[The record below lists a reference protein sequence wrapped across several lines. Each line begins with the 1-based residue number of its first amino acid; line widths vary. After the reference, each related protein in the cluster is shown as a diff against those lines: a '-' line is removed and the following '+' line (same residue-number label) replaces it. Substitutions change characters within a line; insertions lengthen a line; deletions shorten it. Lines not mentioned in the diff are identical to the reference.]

1 MNTESQGITVSN
13 MCYQCYC
20 LNELCPDCQENR
32 DIQDIQNAHLIVDES
47 SDYYVSTFRGT
58 VLKAV
63 PNRAVANGGSI
74 AEPRPL
80 SVTRDAE
87 SGHDWIGS
95 VIKISDRTKRY
106 KIRAEMTDT
115 SIREYIV
122 VEDFEDERSEF
133 LDPISLIADRI
144 YDLETS
150 LTVTGNETV
159 CQDCH
164 YLHNKAIACPN
175 CN

>member
-87 SGHDWIGS
+87 SGHDWVGSVTKLVRPAIQIDGS
-95 VIKISDRTKRY
+95 VIEDRY
-106 KIRAEMTDT
+106 
-115 SIREYIV
+115 
-122 VEDFEDERSEF
+122 EF
-133 LDPISLIADRI
+133 LDAISLITDRI
-144 YDLETS
+144 FDLETS
-150 LTVTGNETV
+150 ITVTANEVV
-159 CQDCH
+159 CGSCNLIYNKHQQDCPVC
-164 YLHNKAIACPN
+164 Y
-175 CN
+175 

>member
-1 MNTESQGITVSN
+1 

-20 LNELCPDCQENR
+20 LNELCPDSQENR

-63 PNRAVANGGSI
+63 PNRAVANGGSV

-80 SVTRDAE
+80 SIASDAE
-87 SGHDWIGS
+87 SGHDWVGS
-95 VIKISDRTKRY
+95 VTKL
-106 KIRAEMTDT
+106 IRPAIQIDG
-115 SIREYIV
+115 SI
-122 VEDFEDERSEF
+122 VEDRYEF
-133 LDPISLIADRI
+133 TDPISLIADRLF
-144 YDLETS
+144 DLETS
-150 LTVTGNETV
+150 LTVTANETV
-159 CQDCH
+159 CEDCH
-164 YLHNKAIACPN
+164 YLYNKAIACPN

>member
-1 MNTESQGITVSN
+1 MNTESQGITVTN

-63 PNRAVANGGSI
+63 PDKTVANGGSV

-80 SVTRDAE
+80 SVARDAE
-87 SGHDWIGS
+87 SGHDWVGS
-95 VIKISDRTKRY
+95 VTKLR
-106 KIRAEMTDT
+106 KPAIQIDG
-115 SIREYIV
+115 SV
-122 VEDFEDERSEF
+122 VEERYEF
-133 LDPISLIADRI
+133 LDAISLITDRI

-150 LTVTGNETV
+150 VTVTANEVV
-159 CQDCH
+159 CGSCNLTYNKYQQDCPVC
-164 YLHNKAIACPN
+164 Y
-175 CN
+175 

>member
-1 MNTESQGITVSN
+1 MSTETQGITVTN

-20 LNELCPDCQENR
+20 LNELCPDCQETR

-63 PNRAVANGGSI
+63 PDKTVANGGSV

-80 SVTRDAE
+80 SVARDAE
-87 SGHDWIGS
+87 SGHDWVGS
-95 VIKISDRTKRY
+95 ITKLTRPFRQWDGTWVEERY
-106 KIRAEMTDT
+106 
-115 SIREYIV
+115 
-122 VEDFEDERSEF
+122 EF
-133 LDPISLIADRI
+133 LDAISIITDRI

-150 LTVTGNETV
+150 VTITANEVVCGSCHLTYNKYQ
-159 CQDCH
+159 QDCPVC
-164 YLHNKAIACPN
+164 Y
-175 CN
+175 

>member
-20 LNELCPDCQENR
+20 LNELCPDCQETR

-47 SDYYVSTFRGT
+47 SDYYISTFRGT

-63 PNRAVANGGSI
+63 PDKPVANGGSV

-80 SVTRDAE
+80 SVARDAE
-87 SGHDWIGS
+87 SGHDWVGAVTKLIRPAIQIDGS
-95 VIKISDRTKRY
+95 I
-106 KIRAEMTDT
+106 
-115 SIREYIV
+115 
-122 VEDFEDERSEF
+122 VEDRYEF
-133 LDPISLIADRI
+133 TDPISLIADRLF
-144 YDLETS
+144 DLETS
-150 LTVTGNETV
+150 LTVTANETV
-159 CQDCH
+159 CEDCH

>member
-1 MNTESQGITVSN
+1 VAEDRKEVMNTESQGITVTN

-63 PNRAVANGGSI
+63 PNKTVANGGSI

-80 SVTRDAE
+80 SVARDAE
-87 SGHDWIGS
+87 SGHDWVGS
-95 VIKISDRTKRY
+95 VTKLVRP
-106 KIRAEMTDT
+106 AVQLDG
-115 SIREYIV
+115 SI
-122 VEDFEDERSEF
+122 VEDRYEF
-133 LDPISLIADRI
+133 LDAISIITDRI
-144 YDLETS
+144 FDLETS
-150 LTVTGNETV
+150 ITVTANEVV
-159 CQDCH
+159 CGSCHLVYNKHQQDCPVC
-164 YLHNKAIACPN
+164 Y
-175 CN
+175 

>member
-1 MNTESQGITVSN
+1 

-32 DIQDIQNAHLIVDES
+32 DIQNIQNAHLIVDES

-58 VLKAV
+58 VLRAV
-63 PNRAVANGGSI
+63 PDKPVANGGSV

-80 SVTRDAE
+80 SSLRDE
-87 SGHDWIGS
+87 DSGHDWVGS
-95 VIKISDRTKRY
+95 VTKLVRPFRQWDGTWVEERY
-106 KIRAEMTDT
+106 
-115 SIREYIV
+115 
-122 VEDFEDERSEF
+122 EF
-133 LDPISLIADRI
+133 LDPISIITDRI

-150 LTVTGNETV
+150 LTVTNSETV
-159 CQDCH
+159 CNTCH